1 MDGSRKTSS
10 LVTTGLLASI
20 VVFSC
25 GCEKKESGNNRQQIL
40 EQIRS
45 GVNNLAVLDKDN
57 PVAHQQDANALRT
70 ILKDDRFGLLQV
82 RPDVSS
88 PLKVRGGSIHGD
100 ATGITTG
107 WTGYAGCGSTETSMY
122 CATLP
127 HVGLENLQFY
137 DFADTFQTVPPGKG
151 WKIIFYGPD
160 LHGVST
166 DAVELC
172 NNSSCTPTN
181 AADAQGRVFIKLLH
195 PGTTRGT
202 STWSPSS
209 STTDLYYHLQDS
221 HGGGC
226 DYLHAGDKDGPCD
239 KIIKISLAVDNGN
252 AVDHACDQHHPDQCV
267 VGVGN

>member
-151 WKIIFYGPD
+151 WKIIFMARICMASP
-160 LHGVST
+160 LTRWSF
-166 DAVELC
+166 A
-172 NNSSCTPTN
+172 
-181 AADAQGRVFIKLLH
+181 
-195 PGTTRGT
+195 TTRAVRRQMRQMLKGGF
-202 STWSPSS
+202 SS
-209 STTDLYYHLQDS
+209 SYFTLAL
-221 HGGGC
+221 
-226 DYLHAGDKDGPCD
+226 
-239 KIIKISLAVDNGN
+239 LAVLRRGALVAVQPTCTTIYRTAM
-252 AVDHACDQHHPDQCV
+252 AVDVIICMQEIRTAPAIR
-267 VGVGN
+267 